1 MRFKYEK
8 DPYMINSAT
17 RIYVVNDLA
26 SKQKIGVIT
35 FLNIVHEHKRV
46 EIGGKPD
53 DRDQMSKYIFIFLFR
68 HLVYSSIP

>member
-1 MRFKYEK
+1 MRNKYEK

-26 SKQKIGVIT
+26 SKQKIGIIT

-46 EIGGKPD
+46 EIGGKLHVS
-53 DRDQMSKYIFIFLFR
+53 RSNQRILIYLFR